1 MAWDFEFNRS
11 MMMVTECIPAFFT
24 AASPLDPGLFEFRQ
38 PFVRQYRFFELSRM
52 TDRRRLE
59 QGLPIFWKPRV
70 CTKSAILIQRVA

>member
-52 TDRRRLE
+52 TDIRRRNKAFLFF
-59 QGLPIFWKPRV
+59 GSHVYVRRV
-70 CTKSAILIQRVA
+70 LF